1 MSACTVLLLQIDFT
15 KKFLIVHFQMLKEGA
30 AKPSA
35 AMALPRSETFP
46 ASFPALTPISVKKH
60 DDSEPE
66 TMPEE
71 YVPPPPKASFGDA
84 LAHAFEQA
92 TTISGNKNTT
102 NSTKGKK
109 KKMKG
114 QKISLTGNFR
124 PLRD

>member
-1 MSACTVLLLQIDFT
+1 
-15 KKFLIVHFQMLKEGA
+15 MLKEGA

-35 AMALPRSETFP
+35 AALPRSET
-46 ASFPALTPISVKKH
+46 FPALTPISVKKH

-66 TMPEE
+66 TMPDE
-71 YVPPPPKASFGDA
+71 YVPPPKASFGDA
-84 LAHAFEQA
+84 LAHAFAQA

-114 QKISLTGNFR
+114 QKISLTGSAR
-124 PLRD
+124 PLMD

>member
-1 MSACTVLLLQIDFT
+1 
-15 KKFLIVHFQMLKEGA
+15 MLKEGA
-30 AKPSA
+30 AKPSAAA

-46 ASFPALTPISVKKH
+46 ALAPISAKKH

-66 TMPEE
+66 TMPED

-102 NSTKGKK
+102 TSKGKK

-114 QKISLTGNFR
+114 QKISLTGSFR
-124 PLRD
+124 PMRDYH